1 MSKTADPIIDS
12 MNEVKE
18 QGMQDISDKLQN
30 LRDAA
35 NIFLNNIRKLY
46 GRKESNKNLR
56 QIKNHQNLLKNAIVQ
71 ELIKNP
77 KQSLEYII
85 GKNLVE
91 DEKKQAQQLEER
103 QKILNYIFKF
113 QDAINNFLNIQTINM
128 VFVDDDGILYE
139 LTQQQEKDI
148 LKTAQFDDG
157 KFISLY
163 LTQEQKEK
171 SNILLNEDI
180 NNNQGLIYNKYIQ
193 QLYIKIMNPDDQKQ
207 FAEDKKNSDY
217 NKLLPTLY
225 KQRRNA
231 GMKITDEGIITETFT
246 TDFFLVTKR
255 SQVITFNH
263 VNNLGVLK
271 EAYVAALFDT
281 GDDIITED
289 MGYNEAANKLYDNY
303 IKKVDNLYGIF
314 GGDVSIKQDNKGSK
328 DLAVKS
334 GSFNSEKYSQLI
346 LFANYILSAS
356 NKSIR
361 ILNDLGKE
369 NNTSNMEKFFKD
381 FTKRKISFINGKLND
396 AAAKEV
402 QNHFK
407 NINFKI
413 II

>member
-225 KQRRNA
+225 KQRRDA

>member
-91 DEKKQAQQLEER
+91 DEKKQVQQLEER

-225 KQRRNA
+225 KQRRDA

-289 MGYNEAANKLYDNY
+289 IGYNEAANKLYDNY

-356 NKSIR
+356 NKSIK

-369 NNTSNMEKFFKD
+369 NNISNMEKFFKD
-381 FTKRKISFINGKLND
+381 FTKRKISFINGKLNN

>member
-91 DEKKQAQQLEER
+91 DEKKQVQQLEER

-171 SNILLNEDI
+171 SNIL
-180 NNNQGLIYNKYIQ
+180 
-193 QLYIKIMNPDDQKQ
+193 
-207 FAEDKKNSDY
+207 
-217 NKLLPTLY
+217 
-225 KQRRNA
+225 
-231 GMKITDEGIITETFT
+231 
-246 TDFFLVTKR
+246 
-255 SQVITFNH
+255 
-263 VNNLGVLK
+263 
-271 EAYVAALFDT
+271 
-281 GDDIITED
+281 
-289 MGYNEAANKLYDNY
+289 
-303 IKKVDNLYGIF
+303 
-314 GGDVSIKQDNKGSK
+314 
-328 DLAVKS
+328 
-334 GSFNSEKYSQLI
+334 
-346 LFANYILSAS
+346 
-356 NKSIR
+356 
-361 ILNDLGKE
+361 
-369 NNTSNMEKFFKD
+369 
-381 FTKRKISFINGKLND
+381 
-396 AAAKEV
+396 
-402 QNHFK
+402 
-407 NINFKI
+407 
-413 II
+413 

>member
-1 MSKTADPIIDS
+1 MSKTANPIIDS

-18 QGMQDISDKLQN
+18 QGMQDISDKLKN

-46 GRKESNKNLR
+46 GRKESNKNFR

-85 GKNLVE
+85 GKKLVE
-91 DEKKQAQQLEER
+91 DKKDQAQQLKDR
-103 QKILNYIFKF
+103 QKVLKYIFDF
-113 QDAINNFLNIQTINM
+113 QGAINDFLNIQTINM

-163 LTQEQKEK
+163 LTQEQKENSK
-171 SNILLNEDI
+171 MLLNEDI
-180 NNNQGLIYNKYIQ
+180 NNNQGLIYNEYVQK
-193 QLYIKIMNPDDQKQ
+193 LYTKIMSPDDQKQ

-225 KQRRNA
+225 KQRRSA

-381 FTKRKISFINGKLND
+381 FTKRKISFINGQLND

>member
-128 VFVDDDGILYE
+128 AFVDDDGILYE

-225 KQRRNA
+225 
-231 GMKITDEGIITETFT
+231 
-246 TDFFLVTKR
+246 L
-255 SQVITFNH
+255 
-263 VNNLGVLK
+263 
-271 EAYVAALFDT
+271 
-281 GDDIITED
+281 
-289 MGYNEAANKLYDNY
+289 
-303 IKKVDNLYGIF
+303 
-314 GGDVSIKQDNKGSK
+314 
-328 DLAVKS
+328 
-334 GSFNSEKYSQLI
+334 
-346 LFANYILSAS
+346 
-356 NKSIR
+356 
-361 ILNDLGKE
+361 
-369 NNTSNMEKFFKD
+369 
-381 FTKRKISFINGKLND
+381 
-396 AAAKEV
+396 
-402 QNHFK
+402 
-407 NINFKI
+407 
-413 II
+413 